1 MFYSSSGGGVRRNAG
16 ENVLHDGKTKTKAK
30 EQKNEHEGKIDK
42 MKLPLLPH
50 GNGTIRASSIL
61 ALHTFSN

>member
-1 MFYSSSGGGVRRNAG
+1 MREG